1 MALTMFTMD
10 LVEDKQVAP
19 QQAEQ
24 EVQVDIWEVIGVTLL
39 MDQQEQQDK
48 DLAEAVAVEVE
59 GGLVTMETVQEAQAV
74 QVVQEE
80 S

>member
-1 MALTMFTMD
+1 MD

-39 MDQQEQQDK
+39 MVHQDK
-48 DLAEAVAVEVE
+48 QDQDLEAAVAVEAE
-59 GGLVTMETVQEAQAV
+59 GGLVTMVTVQLAQAA
-74 QVVQEE
+74 QVEQEE